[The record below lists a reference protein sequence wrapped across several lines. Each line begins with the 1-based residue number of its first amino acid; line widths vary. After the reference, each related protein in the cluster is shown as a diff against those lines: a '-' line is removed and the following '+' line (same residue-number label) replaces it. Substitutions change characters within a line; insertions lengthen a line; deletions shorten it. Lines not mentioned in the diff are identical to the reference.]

1 MPSTEQHPPTPT
13 DTEIFTPHH
22 SPLGCKRG
30 HLGLPPGLGARS
42 PSLFPPPH
50 ATGFSVLSIQRSHSL
65 PSGLWTKFETP
76 GGAPLLDYTC
86 GLHTRM
92 TSIHSSSS
100 KIRFDNSPRSLLSN
114 ESVLP
119 LVTSKESS
127 VPRCLFCLLKN
138 LFSFP
143 TLNSCT
149 ANLKG
154 ISLYDV

>member
-1 MPSTEQHPPTPT
+1 MPSTEQHPPPLQQTQKYSPLT
-13 DTEIFTPHH
+13 H

-30 HLGLPPGLGARS
+30 RLGLPPGLGARS

-65 PSGLWTKFETP
+65 PSELWTKFETP

-86 GLHTRM
+86 GLHTCM

-100 KIRFDNSPRSLLSN
+100 KIRLDNSPRSLLSN
-114 ESVLP
+114 ESFLP

-138 LFSFP
+138 LFLLS
-143 TLNSCT
+143 NSLFMHCKP
-149 ANLKG
+149 KG
-154 ISLYDV
+154 NFSL